1 MVLKALYDYYQWSIE
16 HNIPLPPYG
25 FEDIEIAYTIVIDKN
40 GCFKGLEKCGMT
52 DDSKHYVTVWVPRG
66 SERTSN
72 VSAQLLWDDVRYVLG
87 YEKNGIN
94 IESKYLKDFK
104 ERVDKLVAK
113 FGNSTFRPV
122 QSFYQNGEY
131 HAVIKDPKNAELI
144 KEISEQKLN
153 LSFSILGAEHM
164 IPSFLNEETR
174 EALMA
179 YIQQEESNLDRG
191 VCLVTGEQNVPIVR
205 LTGMTPLLSATSGKL
220 VSFQTKRGYDSY
232 GYIQGKNAP
241 ISSRAEHAIYIA
253 LKTLLN
259 RDEEST
265 DNENRINIAMNPGA
279 KAVIHG
285 KKVKMGDKR
294 AYVFWCSDNDSNIEN
309 DFAYLV
315 SGPPPSVKDVKE
327 GLMSFLNGQKSTDD
341 KLRFFLLGVSPNG
354 KARIAVNFW
363 AEMTMRDATKRT
375 IVFYENVKMQSIHE
389 YVPNIK
395 DIMNAASRP
404 KEVQERKGNKW
415 HIEYDYRD
423 NLSEY
428 LVKAIF
434 FGQQLP
440 FSLFHSCLQRFRL
453 EPKPF
458 KNVIVDERNFYERRD
473 RVRAG
478 VLKAYLNYDNNTS
491 IHQQIFKPML
501 DKTNKSPGYLCG
513 RLFAVL
519 EWIQGAYSKAQTEQ
533 GKEKNEQMKQFEEKQ
548 EEKQARSNEYR
559 SNIRERYID
568 AASSSPASV
577 FPTLIRLSCHHSS
590 TLQKKDYYDYESE
603 KREIIDLFEDGLFP
617 IQLNLKEQG
626 AFFIGYYQQRK
637 ALFPPTKENTVM
649 NTDINESE
657 KL

>member
-1 MVLKALYDYYQWSIE
+1 MILKALYDYYQWSIE
-16 HNIPLPPYG
+16 QQCPLPPYG
-25 FEDIEIAYTIVIDKN
+25 FEDIEIAYTIVIDTN
-40 GCFKGLEKCGMT
+40 GCFKHLKECGVT
-52 DDSKHYVTVWVPRG
+52 NDRKHHVSVWVPRA

-72 VSAQLLWDDVRYVLG
+72 VSSQLLWDDVRYVLG
-87 YEKNGIN
+87 YEKKGIN
-94 IESKYLKDFK
+94 KESKYLKDFK
-104 ERVDKLVAK
+104 EKVDKLVAK
-113 FGNSTFRPV
+113 FGNTSFRAI
-122 QSFYQNGEY
+122 QSFYQNEEY
-131 HAVIKDPKNAELI
+131 YTVIKKRQNAKLI
-144 KEISEQKLN
+144 KEISKQKLN
-153 LSFSILGAEHM
+153 ISFSILGAEHI
-164 IPSFLNEETR
+164 IPSFQNEETR

-179 YIQQEESNLDRG
+179 YIQQEEAGLDRG
-191 VCLVTGEQNVPIVR
+191 VCLVTGEHNVPIVR
-205 LTGMTPLLSATSGKL
+205 LAGMTPLLSATSGKL

-232 GYIQGKNAP
+232 GNSQGKNAP

-294 AYVFWCSDNDSNIEN
+294 AYVFWCSDNECNIEN
-309 DFAYLV
+309 DFAYLIGTP
-315 SGPPPSVKDVKE
+315 SPSVKDVKE
-327 GLMSFLNGQKSTDD
+327 GLMSLLNGQKSTDD
-341 KLRFFLLGVSPNG
+341 KLRFYLLGLSPNG

-363 AEMTMRDATKRT
+363 AEVTMGDATKRA
-375 IVFYENVKMQSIHE
+375 IDFYENVKMQGIYE

-404 KEVQERKGNKW
+404 KEVRERKEDKW

-428 LVKAIF
+428 VVKAIF

-458 KNVIVDERNFYERRD
+458 KHVIIDERNFYERRD

-533 GKEKNEQMKQFEEKQ
+533 GKEKNTQMKQSEEKQ
-548 EEKQARSNEYR
+548 EEQAILNKYR

-590 TLQKKDYYDYESE
+590 TLQKKGNYDYESE
-603 KREIIDLFEDGLFP
+603 KREIIDLFEDGIFP
-617 IQLNLKEQG
+617 VQLILKEQG

-637 ALFPPTKENTVM
+637 ALFPSTRENTVM
-649 NTDINESE
+649 NTNMNESE
-657 KL
+657 NL